1 MTDQDLRRRVA
12 LLIPRLASDFD
23 GEVVATVKAIGRA
36 LTGEKRDWHWLADL
50 IREPGQARST
60 PSSKRAA
67 PAKRTTPGTPP
78 MSDWRSVVRRCQL
91 FGVGCLSERDIDFID
106 TLARTKP
113 KYLSPA
119 QQEWLGDIAAR
130 LGMRGAA

>member
-36 LTGEKRDWHWLADL
+36 LTGERRDWHWLADI
-50 IREPGQARST
+50 IREPGQADPA
-60 PSSKRAA
+60 PSQKRA
-67 PAKRTTPGTPP
+67 PQPKRTTP
-78 MSDWRSVVRRCQL
+78 MSDWRKVLRHCEL
-91 FGVGCLSERDIDFID
+91 YGIGCLSERDIEFVSTI
-106 TLARTKP
+106 ARSKP